1 MEKEVVEKEAVAK
14 PAEQAVADKVAD
26 EAVPHAAEVLSVPYP
41 GVEPVAA
48 EQQLSE
54 QEMQDLLQTPRM
66 LQLRERYRDPAQQ
79 AEIAREFLSWVKEQP
94 AEKSVLLHA
103 EDGVDYWFAG
113 DIHASFEVL
122 LRAFALVSERA
133 RSRERRAYFV
143 MLGDIIDRGDEDLPC
158 LAMVEDWLMRGEI
171 DGVRL
176 LCLQGNHDV
185 ALRYSRYFYSQV
197 VPAELAELL
206 NELCCRTEM
215 YDDVEQQGK
224 AAIELAGSRPVMAE
238 ITDLGAGPQG
248 GSILLVHA
256 GVPHTDLQS
265 DANDAIADF
274 KVLESRPLHESV
286 PAEKWEMWVDDFLWN
301 RLRPGIPTISPVRGF
316 AGNLM
321 GTNDVNSY
329 RRLHHKLTGR
339 SICCMLRGHDH
350 IPGGWC
356 LYSYHPKYRVDAGEY
371 VQRECTVL
379 GINTMHAIGNPMLKR
394 AVPMLAHWQRGAECV
409 QLHCLMPK

>member
-1 MEKEVVEKEAVAK
+1 MENVDKEPVAES
-14 PAEQAVADKVAD
+14 AEQAVAENVA
-26 EAVPHAAEVLSVPYP
+26 EEVAPRAAEELSMPYP
-41 GVEPVAA
+41 EVEPVAA
-48 EQQLSE
+48 TQQLSE

-66 LQLRERYRDPAQQ
+66 LKLRERYRDPAQQ

-158 LAMVEDWLMRGEI
+158 LAMVEDWLMHGEI

-224 AAIELAGSRPVMAE
+224 AAIEFALSRPVMAE

-248 GSILLVHA
+248 GSILLAHA
-256 GVPHTDLQS
+256 GMPHIDLQR
-265 DANDAIADF
+265 DALDAMEDF

-286 PAEKWEMWVDDFLWN
+286 PAEKWEMWEDDFLWN
-301 RLRPGIPTISPVRGF
+301 RLRPGIPTISPARGF

-329 RRLHHKLTGR
+329 RRLHRKLTGR

-350 IPGGWC
+350 IPAGWC
-356 LYSYHPKYRVDAGEY
+356 LYSYHPKYRADAGEY

-379 GINTMHAIGNPMLKR
+379 GINTMHAVGNPMLKK
-394 AVPMLAHWQRGAECV
+394 AIPMLAHWQRGAECL